1 MRGKGGEQR
10 GQRGRQGQVRKG
22 HRSLQESRFYRER
35 SRERW
40 EGSEQ
45 GSVTSVLYVGNE
57 PEEEGRRQ
65 RYSTGRKPPPNAREN
80 CRQTGLWQRLKDG
93 QQYVDWRDLDGGLN
107 HTQQGPVV
115 EDRGAGGLYE
125 SMSAA
130 PRTGP
135 TTS

>member
-22 HRSLQESRFYRER
+22 RRSLQESRFYREG

-80 CRQTGLWQRLKDG
+80 CWQTGLGQRLKDG
-93 QQYVDWRDLDGGLN
+93 QRCVDWRDLDGGLN
-107 HTQQGPVV
+107 HIQQWPVTG
-115 EDRGAGGLYE
+115 DRGAGGD
-125 SMSAA
+125 
-130 PRTGP
+130 
-135 TTS
+135 TSP